1 MAHNIYIKMSINNN
15 ENIIS
20 SNKFLNGSNYR
31 IWYDSINTVVEQ
43 LELEEYL
50 EKDVVQELYDNDPT
64 NIEAIKKAKWENK
77 RVRLIIINSITPKI
91 HEDIIGIEAASAIIE
106 SLKTEYNSEAND
118 LT

>member
-1 MAHNIYIKMSINNN
+1 MSINNN

-31 IWYDSINTVVEQ
+31 IWYDSIKTVVEQ

-64 NIEAIKKAKWENK
+64 NIEAIKKAKRENK

-91 HEDIIGIEAASAIIE
+91 HEDIIGIDTVS
-106 SLKTEYNSEAND
+106 KYYYNF
-118 LT
+118 